1 MEFEK
6 ITQHIIIGI
15 KEEFEFQMKLI
26 YLKGLKWAENKQWLS
41 PLAQI
46 CTCANRSFIQVD
58 VGISYVSIASA
69 GFEQR
74 TAGWVMWQRMMWMAI
89 TVSMNEYASPARTP
103 VRALCISLSVSFYAG
118 SWDEADCPVRCCH
131 KFTVLI
137 VFDFKALC
145 GINHR
150 TAATSWLWLT
160 WG

>member
-41 PLAQI
+41 PLAHI
-46 CTCANRSFIQVD
+46 CTYANRSFIQVD

-103 VRALCISLSVSFYAG
+103 VRDLSLSLFLFFSTQDREMRQTALCVVA
-118 SWDEADCPVRCCH
+118 
-131 KFTVLI
+131 
-137 VFDFKALC
+137 
-145 GINHR
+145 INLR
-150 TAATSWLWLT
+150 SWLCLT
-160 WG
+160 LRHFVA